1 MILIY
6 DYVNNKQLFIVP
18 GFYTG
23 CYVVESLLQSTLE
36 CFYDQQ
42 CIDKLRV
49 CISVSSSVNVTVLDA
64 SLSSEYSMNSTIKE
78 LVDNLMIKQWNV
90 SSNFENYYNECQ
102 PIERTYTFET
112 KNDVIY
118 IVTTLFGVAGGL
130 TTVLEL
136 VVPRF
141 VNIIAYYVRKQ
152 RTRVVPEI

>member
-1 MILIY
+1 
-6 DYVNNKQLFIVP
+6 
-18 GFYTG
+18 
-23 CYVVESLLQSTLE
+23 
-36 CFYDQQ
+36 
-42 CIDKLRV
+42 
-49 CISVSSSVNVTVLDA
+49 VLDA